1 MLRSL
6 YYSLDS
12 SSAFG
17 GKANVYKNAKNGIP
31 TITKRDVDEWFAKE
45 LGYTL
50 HKPVRYKFPR
60 KKTIVVSI
68 DDQWQADLCDM
79 SAIKKENDDN
89 TFILTVIDCFSK
101 YAWAETVQD
110 KSGQT
115 IVDAIKRIFKRSG
128 SRRPKRFQT
137 DKGKEFL
144 NVKVQAFLRENN
156 IAFFTTHTEQKASI
170 VERLNRTLKT
180 RMYRYFTAQNTL
192 RYVDVLQK
200 LLNGYNNSYH
210 RSIKMS
216 PADVRESDQ
225 LAIRQHLYAGKN
237 TTSKNYKYS
246 IGDLVR
252 ISKARRTFK
261 KGYLPG
267 WTEQTYIIYNR
278 KQFTQPVYYL
288 RTYNGENLTG
298 AFYEAEL
305 QKVEESGE
313 HRIEKVL
320 QTKKHKDVTTLYLV
334 KWKGWGDEYNS
345 WVGNIRRL

>member
-1 MLRSL
+1 M
-6 YYSLDS
+6 
-12 SSAFG
+12 
-17 GKANVYKNAKNGIP
+17 
-31 TITKRDVDEWFAKE
+31 
-45 LGYTL
+45 
-50 HKPVRYKFPR
+50 
-60 KKTIVVSI
+60 SI

-89 TFILTVIDCFSK
+89 TFIITVIDCFSK

-210 RSIKMS
+210 RSIKMR

-237 TTSKNYKYS
+237 ATSKNYKYS

-252 ISKARRTFK
+252 ISKGDVHSRKAIFQAGQNKHTSFIIENSSHNPYTIYART
-261 KGYLPG
+261 
-267 WTEQTYIIYNR
+267 TEKISRVHFTKLNFR
-278 KQFTQPVYYL
+278 K
-288 RTYNGENLTG
+288 
-298 AFYEAEL
+298 
-305 QKVEESGE
+305 
-313 HRIEKVL
+313 
-320 QTKKHKDVTTLYLV
+320 
-334 KWKGWGDEYNS
+334 
-345 WVGNIRRL
+345 